1 MKILIC
7 DQQRMLAEAL
17 ACALDAR
24 GYDILAVV
32 AAVSDAPTPADD
44 WVPMSACSACSLAIS
59 RAAPIPSAPSCDATP
74 ARRCWCCQRPLT
86 PRRCLSS

>member
-24 GYDILAVV
+24 GYDILAVT
-32 AAVSDAPTPADD
+32 TPSAM
-44 WVPMSACSACSLAIS
+44 PPARPMTGCRMSACSACRLAIS
-59 RAAPIPSAPSCDATP
+59 
-74 ARRCWCCQRPLT
+74 
-86 PRRCLSS
+86 